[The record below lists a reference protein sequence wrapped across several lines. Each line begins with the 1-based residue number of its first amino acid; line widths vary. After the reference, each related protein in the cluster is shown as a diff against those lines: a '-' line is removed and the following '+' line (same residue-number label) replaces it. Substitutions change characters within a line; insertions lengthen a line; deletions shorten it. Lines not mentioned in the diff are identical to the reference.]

1 MLKKNKLP
9 ARTNSS
15 REFVKQVLRAAFEPA
30 EGVGVNG
37 EAIVAVGEGFPLPQ
51 FSTFRLVEIPHAR
64 PKEVLARTCFL
75 VAGDVLDQI
84 LCVAAD
90 ADCSL

>member
-1 MLKKNKLP
+1 MLPKG
-9 ARTNSS
+9 
-15 REFVKQVLRAAFEPA
+15 VLRGNFPRRRGSTQRSA
-30 EGVGVNG
+30 G
-37 EAIVAVGEGFPLPQ
+37 VGEGFPPNFQ
-51 FSTFRLVEIPHAR
+51 FFRLVKVSYAR
-64 PKEVLARTCFL
+64 PKQVLARTCFL